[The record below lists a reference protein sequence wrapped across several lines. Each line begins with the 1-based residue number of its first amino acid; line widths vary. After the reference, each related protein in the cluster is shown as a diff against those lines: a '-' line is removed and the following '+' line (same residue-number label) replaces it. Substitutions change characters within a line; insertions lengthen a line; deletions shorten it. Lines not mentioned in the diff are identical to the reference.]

1 MKIRKII
8 ASLGIFA
15 FSWSILSAQNA
26 TYQDAQTIVN
36 DAQTLQDEGQYGESY
51 QKSQEASTTID
62 KATMDLFHKLMDLRI
77 QEAKTK
83 ADTAIAGAKQ
93 SGAANDAQFKTQFD
107 QANTMYQNANASNQA
122 AMSDTTNLTSSSN
135 NYNSALQAY
144 NNVANQAD
152 TIKNGYLTR
161 ERGTATKTIADA
173 RAKYNASTASKAI
186 VKGDA
191 NDQKITTAFTQA
203 DNALKTDNFANVQ
216 SSVNNALAIIAQ
228 ADKALQDSKNQAQT
242 AINNAQTQYNGL
254 LTSKDI
260 IKGSANDQSVSTI
273 LSDATKALNAND
285 PKLAMQKATD
295 ATTAMNK
302 IKQDNAVARDQNQK
316 LIQDAKTRYNNLITN
331 NYITKGS
338 ENDTAVSALISDAEK
353 AYAENDQTL
362 TKNKITD
369 AQNMMDAIENGGPQ
383 RPQNNGNTTPG
394 DGTIIVDETIV
405 NIQNT
410 NAMNTNNMP
419 TNTQST
425 NMINTEGKITTLP
438 QYYIVVRRVPL
449 TDALWRIAGYSF
461 IYNNPIYWDRLYQAN
476 RNILRDPENPNLI
489 LPGQRLTIPSLRG
502 EVRQGVYDPQRQ
514 YITFEEALQMRN
526 NTATT
531 NTTDTNTQTMQTN
544 QTNQ

>member
-1 MKIRKII
+1 MKIKKII

-36 DAQTLQDEGQYGESY
+36 EAQTLQEEGQYADSY

-93 SGAANDAQFKTQFD
+93 SGAANDAQFKAQFN

-122 AMSDTTNLTSSSN
+122 AMSDTTNLTASSN

-161 ERGTATKTIADA
+161 ERGTASKAIADA

-191 NDQKITTAFTQA
+191 NDQKITAAFTQA

-216 SSVNNALAIIAQ
+216 TSVNNALAIIAQ
-228 ADKALQDSKNQAQT
+228 ADKSLQDAKNQAQT

-260 IKGSANDQSVSTI
+260 MKGSDSDKNVSTI
-273 LSDATKALNAND
+273 LADATKALNAND
-285 PKLAMQKATD
+285 PKLAMQKVAD
-295 ATTAMNK
+295 ATNAMNQ
-302 IKQDNAVARDQNQK
+302 IKQANAVARDQNQK
-316 LIQDAKTRYNNLITN
+316 LIQDAKTRYNKLLTN

-338 ENDTAVSALISDAEK
+338 ENDMAISALISDAEK
-353 AYAENDQTL
+353 AYSENDQTL

-405 NIQNT
+405 NIDVQNT
-410 NAMNTNNMP
+410 NAMNTNNMA
-419 TNTQST
+419 T

-449 TDALWRIAGYSF
+449 TDALWRIAGYSY

-489 LPGQRLTIPSLRG
+489 LPGQRLMIPSLRG

-514 YITFEEALQMRN
+514 YITFEEALQLRN
-526 NTATT
+526 NTAAT
-531 NTTDTNTQTMQTN
+531 NTMGTNTQTMQTN
-544 QTNQ
+544 Q